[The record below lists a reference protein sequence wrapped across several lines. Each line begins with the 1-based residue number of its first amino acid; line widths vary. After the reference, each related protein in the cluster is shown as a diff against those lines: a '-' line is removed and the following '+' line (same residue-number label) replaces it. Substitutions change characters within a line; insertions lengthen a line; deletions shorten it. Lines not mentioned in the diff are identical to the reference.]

1 MRIKR
6 EVFAVAH
13 GVRRADGQKGEPEE
27 QPTRVALETA
37 IPVSLSAGGAA
48 GPAGPTGKTMRGVIT
63 HDAPAGELAQELAA
77 KCGRCKHMRRKAW
90 QALVAECDFPTAPLM
105 KRQAINEVRSAL
117 LLTKNAKIAEQGADA
132 EGDFDVENALRSH
145 MGLCSVL
152 SDIRKDYVVVHQL
165 GCCPQTQTAAD
176 GSVVAVKT
184 KAQPVGFFQPRD
196 SEARKEAEATRDNIL
211 NAASGKGTT
220 L

>member
-27 QPTRVALETA
+27 QPTRVSLETS

-48 GPAGPTGKTMRGVIT
+48 GAPGPTGKLMRGVIT

-77 KCGRCKHMRRKAW
+77 KCGRCKHLRRAAW
-90 QALVAECDFPTAPLM
+90 QKLVAECDFPTAPLM
-105 KRQAINEVRSAL
+105 KRQALNEVRSGL
-117 LLTKNAKIAEQGADA
+117 LLTRNAAIAEQGADP

-152 SDIRKDYVVVHQL
+152 SDIAKDYVVVHQL
-165 GCCPQTQTAAD
+165 GCCPQVQKAAD
-176 GSVVAVKT
+176 GSTTVVKT
-184 KAQPVGFFQPRD
+184 KERPIGFFQPRD
-196 SEARKEAEATRDNIL
+196 SEARKEAEATRDSIL
-211 NAASGKGTT
+211 NAAAGKGTT